1 MAIFDWRASRRNFP
15 ASSGLFSSWA
25 GFSPRRLFG
34 ASSTAKPRAKKPS
47 SIYERLGV
55 RTRINAKG
63 TYTYLTG
70 SLLPPEVVEAMTD
83 AAQHYV
89 LIEELQRAVGA
100 EIASLLGVESACVT
114 SGAAGALTLG
124 TAACVTGSDPERI
137 KRLPETA
144 GMKNEVIIQ
153 KAHRYGFDHAVRN
166 VGVRLVEVETED
178 DLERAISDK
187 SAMLHFLNEAQN
199 RGKIGLEK
207 WVEAGKRHG
216 IPTFNDAAADVPPV
230 SHLSDYNKMGFDL
243 VSFSGG
249 KGLRGPQCAGLL
261 LGRKDLIDAALLNN
275 NPNEDTIGRP
285 MKVGKEEIV
294 GLYVALELYLKVDH
308 EAQWK
313 DWEARLDAID
323 RMVSSVP
330 GVRTGRFVPEVANH
344 VPHLYLQWD
353 EKAMGLTKAE
363 CVKQLEDG
371 EPSIICLG
379 GEDYQYGLA
388 VTPFMMKPG
397 EEEIV
402 GRRLKEILGAAAKRQ
417 PAQRAAC
424 AFRPTEVRH
433 GALRCTAI

>member
-1 MAIFDWRASRRNFP
+1 MAIFDWRASRRNFL
-15 ASSGLFSSWA
+15 ATGGLFSSWA

-34 ASSTAKPRAKKPS
+34 ASSTAKPRAKKPL

-70 SLLPPEVVEAMTD
+70 SLLPPEVAEAMTD

-100 EIASLLGVESACVT
+100 KIASLLGVEAACVT

-124 TAACVTGSDPERI
+124 TAACVTGSDPEKI
-137 KRLPETA
+137 KRLPDTT

-178 DLERAISDK
+178 DLERAINEK
-187 SAMLHFLNEAQN
+187 TAMMHFLNEAQN
-199 RGKIGLEK
+199 QGKIGLQK
-207 WVEAGKRHG
+207 WVEVGKRRG
-216 IPTFNDAAADVPPV
+216 VPTFNDAAADVPPV

-243 VSFSGG
+243 VCFSGG
-249 KGLRGPQCAGLL
+249 KGLRGPQCSGLL

-285 MKVGKEEIV
+285 MKVGKEEIA
-294 GLYVALELYLKVDH
+294 GLYVALERYLKVDH
-308 EAQWK
+308 EAEWK
-313 DWEARLDAID
+313 EWERQLDLMD
-323 RMVSSVP
+323 KEVSSVP
-330 GVRTGRFVPEVANH
+330 GIHTGRFVPEVANH
-344 VPHLYLQWD
+344 VPHLYFQWD
-353 EKAMGLTKAE
+353 ETALGLTKAE
-363 CVKQLEDG
+363 CVKQLEEG
-371 EPSIICLG
+371 EPSVVCLG
-379 GEDYQYGLA
+379 DDNPHGLG

-397 EEEIV
+397 EEKIV
-402 GRRLKEILGAAAKRQ
+402 ARRLKQVFIEAQKKR
-417 PAQRAAC
+417 A
-424 AFRPTEVRH
+424 T
-433 GALRCTAI
+433 G

>member
-1 MAIFDWRASRRNFP
+1 MAIFNWRASRRNFLVTG
-15 ASSGLFSSWA
+15 GLFSSWA

-34 ASSTAKPRAKKPS
+34 ASSTAKPRAKKPL

-70 SLLPPEVVEAMTD
+70 SLLPPEVAEAMTD

-100 EIASLLGVESACVT
+100 KIASLLGVEAACVT

-124 TAACVTGSDPERI
+124 TAACVTGSDPEKI

-166 VGVRLVEVETED
+166 VGVRLVEVESED
-178 DLERAISDK
+178 DLERATNEK
-187 SAMLHFLNEAQN
+187 TAMMHFLNEAQN
-199 RGKIGLEK
+199 QGKIGLQK
-207 WVEAGKRHG
+207 WVEVGKRRG
-216 IPTFNDAAADVPPV
+216 VPTFNDAAADVPPV

-243 VSFSGG
+243 VCFSGG
-249 KGLRGPQCAGLL
+249 KGLRGPQCSGLL

-275 NPNEDTIGRP
+275 NPNEDTVGRP
-285 MKVGKEEIV
+285 LKVGKEEIV
-294 GLYVALELYLKVDH
+294 GMYVALEKYVKMDH
-308 EAQWK
+308 EAEWK
-313 DWEARLDAID
+313 DWEARLDAVD
-323 RMVSSVP
+323 RVVSTVR
-330 GVRTGRFVPEVANH
+330 GVHTGRFVPEVANH
-344 VPHLYLQWD
+344 VPHIYFQWD
-353 EKAMGLTKAE
+353 EQAMGLTRAE
-363 CVKQLEDG
+363 CLKQLEDG

-379 GEDYQYGLA
+379 REDYPYGVA

-397 EEEIV
+397 EEKIV
-402 GRRLKEILGAAAKRQ
+402 ARRLKEIFVAAQK
-417 PAQRAAC
+417 
-424 AFRPTEVRH
+424 
-433 GALRCTAI
+433 

>member
-1 MAIFDWRASRRNFP
+1 MKFSALVLKNTLRNKRRTSLTALSLAAS
-15 ASSGLFSSWA
+15 LFLLTTL
-25 GFSPRRLFG
+25 RTVLF
-34 ASSTAKPRAKKPS
+34 
-47 SIYERLGV
+47 
-55 RTRINAKG
+55 
-63 TYTYLTG
+63 
-70 SLLPPEVVEAMTD
+70 
-83 AAQHYV
+83 
-89 LIEELQRAVGA
+89 ELQAVSVA
-100 EIASLLGVESACVT
+100 PQSELRLVTRHAVSFTNPLPIAYLEK
-114 SGAAGALTLG
+114 
-124 TAACVTGSDPERI
+124 I
-137 KRLPETA
+137 KRIPDTT

-178 DLERAISDK
+178 ELERAINDK
-187 SAMLHFLNEAQN
+187 TAMLHFLNEAQN
-199 RGKIGLEK
+199 QGKIGLEK
-207 WVEAGKRHG
+207 WVEAGKRRG

-230 SHLSDYNKMGFDL
+230 AHLSDYNKMGFDL
-243 VSFSGG
+243 VCFSGG

-261 LGRKDLIDAALLNN
+261 LGRKDLIEAALMNN

-285 MKVGKEEIV
+285 LKVGKEEIV
-294 GLYVALELYLKVDH
+294 GMVVALELYLKVDH

-379 GEDYQYGLA
+379 GEDYKYGLA

-402 GRRLKEILGAAAKRQ
+402 GRRLKEILSVAAKRQ
-417 PAQRAAC
+417 PA
-424 AFRPTEVRH
+424 
-433 GALRCTAI
+433 